1 MADNFDMKKFLV
13 ENKLGAY
20 SRLKEN
26 EEQLNE
32 YEVTYEYGSDGSC
45 YRVDDE
51 GNYDEV
57 DDSYC
62 RRYAGQGVREEKGEA
77 ALNESALELL
87 TVLSGVA
94 GLGLSSLGIAKWQEK
109 LEREYPE
116 LHKQLQSISKTIS
129 TADPSKNLEEDA
141 DTQAE
146 KDMDFLAEE
155 EPLKESALELLT
167 VLSGVAGLGLSS
179 LGIAKWQEKLERD
192 YPELHKQLQNI
203 SKTISTADPS
213 KNLEEN
219 KDASGIEND
228 IEQDLMYT
236 EDPILYLKSIIDFCN
251 KKIEEIGQD
260 TDGIEE
266 AKKEEGYMGTQY
278 DSSEDMAV
286 DMIKKGITEKSKEEL
301 KEFDEPLMQ
310 LINDPETLK
319 TFLASVAKLGSI
331 GFGIA
336 GLIKAYTKYIAS
348 KLKKDPKFA
357 DKSSEEL
364 EKMAGQALTGK
375 VQASA
380 GGTGGGFLAEALTPE
395 MFERMDAVTSTR
407 AQLAMIKAAEIMMN
421 ELTEE
426 GFEVLDIREYF
437 TQLIANDI

>member
-1 MADNFDMKKFLV
+1 MADNFDMKKFLA

-62 RRYAGQGVREEKGEA
+62 RRYAGQGVREDGGKDLEDTEA
-77 ALNESALELL
+77 A
-87 TVLSGVA
+87 
-94 GLGLSSLGIAKWQEK
+94 
-109 LEREYPE
+109 
-116 LHKQLQSISKTIS
+116 KQ
-129 TADPSKNLEEDA
+129 
-141 DTQAE
+141 
-146 KDMDFLAEE
+146 MDFLAEE
-155 EPLKESALELLT
+155 EPLKEDVSAFAELLGT
-167 VLSGVAGLGLSS
+167 LAGVAG
-179 LGIAKWQEKLERD
+179 IALTSYQIMKAQDALEKEN
-192 YPELHKQLQNI
+192 PELHKQLQNI
-203 SKTISTADPS
+203 SGTIGAADPS

-219 KDASGIEND
+219 EDAGGIESD
-228 IEQDLMYT
+228 IEQDLMYAD
-236 EDPILYLKSIIDFCN
+236 DPILYLKSIIDFCN

-260 TDGIEE
+260 VDGIEE
-266 AKKEEGYMGTQY
+266 AKKK
-278 DSSEDMAV
+278 
-286 DMIKKGITEKSKEEL
+286 IK
-301 KEFDEPLMQ
+301 
-310 LINDPETLK
+310 
-319 TFLASVAKLGSI
+319 
-331 GFGIA
+331 
-336 GLIKAYTKYIAS
+336 
-348 KLKKDPKFA
+348 
-357 DKSSEEL
+357 
-364 EKMAGQALTGK
+364 
-375 VQASA
+375 
-380 GGTGGGFLAEALTPE
+380 EALTPE